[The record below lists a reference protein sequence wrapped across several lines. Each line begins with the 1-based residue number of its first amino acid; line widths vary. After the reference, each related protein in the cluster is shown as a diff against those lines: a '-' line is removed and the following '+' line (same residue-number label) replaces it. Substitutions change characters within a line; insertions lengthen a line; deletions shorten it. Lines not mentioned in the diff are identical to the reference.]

1 MIEKARN
8 LSKEARRLRQS
19 NDLTEAAD
27 RYTAAAHEYAGTV
40 EGHVFPGSDSTV
52 AALGELLNATTCYRI
67 AGDTFRTQN
76 RCELGILLAED
87 YIEYIENTDTDG
99 NSFAEFRRGAW
110 SEYIG
115 DLRTI
120 AQRDDAENA
129 YDDAVSIYRSAGD
142 EKFTFGEKEHMRL
155 AAFFR
160 AIRLGLGHDI
170 PHDAPEEQ
178 PWDGPLFSE
187 WVEYKRK
194 RLPDYLEQLDVQGEW
209 PVE

>member
-1 MIEKARN
+1 M
-8 LSKEARRLRQS
+8 
-19 NDLTEAAD
+19 
-27 RYTAAAHEYAGTV
+27 
-40 EGHVFPGSDSTV
+40 
-52 AALGELLNATTCYRI
+52 
-67 AGDTFRTQN
+67 
-76 RCELGILLAED
+76 
-87 YIEYIENTDTDG
+87 DTDG

-129 YDDAVSIYRSAGD
+129 YDDAVSIYRAAGD

-160 AIRLGLGHDI
+160 GIRQGLGHDI
-170 PHDAPEEQ
+170 PQDAPEQQ

-194 RLPDYLEQLDVQGEW
+194 RLSGYIEQLDVQGEW